1 MRKSQSPD
9 RERSNSPGKGKGGAG
24 LFGANFPLGIDRNK
38 ITEEEINNF
47 LKMTS
52 EKSLQQIARDTELL
66 AGESQG

>member
-1 MRKSQSPD
+1 MRSRSRSKSPARNMSKGDSP
-9 RERSNSPGKGKGGAG
+9 ERAAG

-52 EKSLQQIARDTELL
+52 VKSLQQI
-66 AGESQG
+66 

>member
-1 MRKSQSPD
+1 MQRGSPS
-9 RERSNSPGKGKGGAG
+9 RSNSPNRNMAAAGGAGRDESPGKGGG

-52 EKSLQQIARDTELL
+52 VKSLE
-66 AGESQG
+66 

>member
-1 MRKSQSPD
+1 MRGVSNSNSPARNNPGGAQRGESPD
-9 RERSNSPGKGKGGAG
+9 RGAG

-52 EKSLQQIARDTELL
+52 VKSLEQIA
-66 AGESQG
+66 

>member
-1 MRKSQSPD
+1 MRGGSNSPK
-9 RERSNSPGKGKGGAG
+9 RERSNSPGKGGAG

-52 EKSLQQIARDTELL
+52 EKSLQ
-66 AGESQG
+66 